1 MNTYSVIQKFDPVT
15 DYFKDP
21 YPHIIIKDCLPQQ
34 TYELLY
40 ENFPVQTIKD
50 KFPLMEG
57 HTRRGNANEFLGENK
72 IEIKQPWFHEKGVD
86 EHQRRVPEL
95 VRHGPHP

>member
-50 KFPLMEG
+50 KFP
-57 HTRRGNANEFLGENK
+57 
-72 IEIKQPWFHEKGVD
+72 
-86 EHQRRVPEL
+86 
-95 VRHGPHP
+95 